1 MTDLTTTLPTSPP
14 SAQAPSKV
22 DTPIASGVR
31 EISGAQ
37 LIIEL
42 LERQKITCIAGVPGG
57 ANLPMYD
64 ALSQSSITHVL
75 ARHEQG
81 AGFIAQG
88 MARVTGEAQVCFAS
102 SGPGATNLITAVADA
117 HLDSIPLIA
126 ITGQVPQAM
135 IGTDAFQEIDTFG
148 LMLPITKHNYLVRSA
163 EELLEVIPAAFEL
176 ALSGRPGPVSID
188 VPKDVQNQKI
198 SIREL
203 PAPGVRAADPVV
215 SKHEVEAMIATI
227 KQAKKPVLMI
237 GGGIVYADATE
248 DLRQFAEQMDVPAV
262 QTFMGLGVLPDGHP
276 LSLGMLGMHGAPF
289 TNLVLEECDLL
300 VGLGVRFDDRATGK
314 VAAFCPKAQ
323 FVHVDIDNSEIGKV
337 LEPVLSITA
346 DVGGVLRMANSM
358 LDTQDNTQWRQQVDQ
373 LKTDHPLILDG
384 NDDLF
389 RPYGAIAAVA
399 DMVDDDANITTDVG
413 QHQMWVAQAYPF
425 VRPRQWISS
434 GGLGT
439 MGFGLPAAIGMA
451 LAAPDHKTIC
461 FSGDGSLMMN
471 IQEFATAAE
480 HNLDLKVIILNNNHL
495 GLVRQQQTLFYKRNL
510 SAVKFEQATN
520 FPAVA
525 QAMGVSGVDL
535 SECVDPHQA
544 LQEALS
550 APGPFLINIP
560 IAETEMVFPMVA
572 PGGANK
578 DMIVSEHTEA
588 ENASMKPA
596 EADAISGAKA

>member
-1 MTDLTTTLPTSPP
+1 MTELATRPETSADMTSTDVQADVVLPQT
-14 SAQAPSKV
+14 
-22 DTPIASGVR
+22 R
-31 EISGAQ
+31 ELSGAQ
-37 LIIEL
+37 LLIEL
-42 LERQKITCIAGVPGG
+42 LERQGVTRIAGVPGG

-64 ALSQSSITHVL
+64 ALSHSLINHVL

-102 SGPGATNLITAVADA
+102 SGPGATNLLTAVADA

-148 LMLPITKHNYLVRSA
+148 LMLPISKHNYLVRSA

-176 ALSGRPGPVSID
+176 ALSGRPGPVSVDI
-188 VPKDVQNQKI
+188 PKDVQNEI
-198 SIREL
+198 IRVTEL
-203 PAPGVRAADPVV
+203 PAPGRRAPDPVV
-215 SKHEVEAMIATI
+215 SADEVQALLNRINAAT
-227 KQAKKPVLMI
+227 KPVLMI
-237 GGGIVYADATE
+237 GGGIVYASATD
-248 DLRQFAEQMDVPAV
+248 DLRQFAEQMDIPAV
-262 QTFMGLGVLPDGHP
+262 QTFMGLGVLPSDHP
-276 LSLGMLGMHGAPF
+276 LSLGMLGMHGAPY

-314 VAAFCPKAQ
+314 VAAFCPNAE
-323 FVHVDIDNSEIGKV
+323 FLHVDIDNSEIGKV
-337 LEPVLSITA
+337 LQPVQSIVA
-346 DVGGVLRMANSM
+346 DVGSVLRLANKM
-358 LDTQDNTQWRQQVDQ
+358 LEPQQNRQWRQAVDQ
-373 LKTDHPLILDG
+373 LKHDHPLVLDG
-384 NDDLF
+384 KDELF

-399 DMVDDDANITTDVG
+399 DIVGEYANITTDVG

-480 HNLDLKVIILNNNHL
+480 HNLDLKVIVLNNNHL
-495 GLVRQQQTLFYKRNL
+495 GLVRQQQTLFYDKNL
-510 SAVKFEQATN
+510 SAVKFEQKTN
-520 FPAVA
+520 FPLAA
-525 QAMGVSGVDL
+525 QAMGMKGIDL
-535 SECVDPHQA
+535 SDCDDPGQA
-544 LQEALS
+544 LRQALTE
-550 APGPFLINIP
+550 PGPCLINIP

-578 DMIVSEHTEA
+578 DMITCEA
-588 ENASMKPA
+588 T
-596 EADAISGAKA
+596 DDHSGESA

>member
-1 MTDLTTTLPTSPP
+1 MTELATTPQTTNTSTLSDEFDVVVPQT
-14 SAQAPSKV
+14 
-22 DTPIASGVR
+22 R
-31 EISGAQ
+31 ELSGAQ
-37 LIIEL
+37 ILIEL
-42 LERQKITCIAGVPGG
+42 LERQGVTCIAGVPGG

-64 ALSQSSITHVL
+64 ALSHSNITHVL

-102 SGPGATNLITAVADA
+102 SGPGATNLLTAVADA

-163 EELLEVIPAAFEL
+163 QELPEVVPKAFEL

-188 VPKDVQNQKI
+188 IPKDVQNEIIQ
-198 SIREL
+198 IREM
-203 PAPGVRAADPVV
+203 PAPGTRAADPIA
-215 SKHEVEAMIATI
+215 SATEVDELLERIQGA
-227 KQAKKPVLMI
+227 QKPVLMI
-237 GGGIVYADATE
+237 GGGIVYAGATE
-248 DLRQFAEQMDVPAV
+248 HLRHFAEQLDVPAV
-262 QTFMGLGVLPDGHP
+262 QTFMGLGVLPSDHP

-314 VAAFCPKAQ
+314 VAAFCPNAE
-323 FVHVDIDNSEIGKV
+323 FLHVDIDNSEIGKV
-337 LEPVLSITA
+337 IEPVQSIVA
-346 DVGGVLRMANSM
+346 DVGNVLQQANRQLVPQQNSE
-358 LDTQDNTQWRQQVDQ
+358 WRQRVDE
-373 LKTDHPLILDG
+373 LKQNHPLQLDG
-384 NDDLF
+384 SDELF

-451 LAAPDHKTIC
+451 LAMPERKTIC

-495 GLVRQQQTLFYKRNL
+495 GLVRQQQTLFYKKNL
-510 SAVKFEQATN
+510 SAVKFEQRTD
-520 FPAVA
+520 FPATA
-525 QAMGVSGVDL
+525 KAMGMKGIDL
-535 SECVDPHQA
+535 SECDDPRQA
-544 LQEALS
+544 LQQALTE
-550 APGPFLINIP
+550 PGPCLINIP

-578 DMIVSEHTEA
+578 DMIVSEDGE
-588 ENASMKPA
+588 
-596 EADAISGAKA
+596 

>member
-1 MTDLTTTLPTSPP
+1 MRELT
-14 SAQAPSKV
+14 
-22 DTPIASGVR
+22 
-31 EISGAQ
+31 GAQ

-42 LERQKITCIAGVPGG
+42 LERQNISCVSGVPGG

-64 ALSQSSITHVL
+64 ALSRSAIKHVL

-88 MARVTGEAQVCFAS
+88 MARATGKAQVCFAS

-126 ITGQVPQAM
+126 ITGQVPQSM

-163 EELLEVIPAAFEL
+163 EELLQIIPEAFEL

-188 VPKDVQNQKI
+188 VPKDVQNEKI
-198 SIREL
+198 RINEL
-203 PAPGVRAADPVV
+203 PAPGVRATDPVV
-215 SKHEVEAMIATI
+215 VRSEIDALLSAIESAN
-227 KQAKKPVLMI
+227 KPVLMI
-237 GGGIVYADATE
+237 GGGIVYAGATK
-248 DLRQFAEQMDVPAV
+248 DLRYFAEKLDVPAV
-262 QTFMGLGVLPDGHP
+262 QTFMGLGVLPAGHP

-314 VAAFCPKAQ
+314 VAAFCPNAQ
-323 FVHVDIDNSEIGKV
+323 FIHVDIDNSEVGKV
-337 LEPVLSITA
+337 LQPAQSIVA
-346 DVGGVLRMANSM
+346 DVGSVLRLANSV
-358 LDTQDNTQWRQQVDQ
+358 LEPQKNGLWRQRVDQ

-384 NDDLF
+384 IDDVF

-399 DMVDDDANITTDVG
+399 DCVDDNANITTDVG

-451 LAAPDHKTIC
+451 LAAPEHKTIC

-480 HNLDLKVIILNNNHL
+480 HKLDVKVIILNNNHL
-495 GLVRQQQTLFYKRNL
+495 GLVRQQQTLFYNKNL
-510 SAVKFEQATN
+510 SAVKFEQTTD

-525 QAMGVSGVDL
+525 QAMGVDGMDL
-535 SECVDPHQA
+535 SECDNPREA
-544 LQEALS
+544 LQMALNT
-550 APGPFLINIP
+550 PGPMLINIP

-578 DMIVSEHTEA
+578 DMIVAESTDA
-588 ENASMKPA
+588 ENHKVTAPA
-596 EADAISGAKA
+596 GAQS

>member
-1 MTDLTTTLPTSPP
+1 MTDITTPQPALSDTRKDTNAGLPVTPVMRELT
-14 SAQAPSKV
+14 
-22 DTPIASGVR
+22 
-31 EISGAQ
+31 GAQ

-42 LERQKITCIAGVPGG
+42 LERQNVTCIAGVPGG

-64 ALSQSSITHVL
+64 ALSQSSIKHVL

-88 MARVTGEAQVCFAS
+88 MARVTGKAQVCFAS

-117 HLDSIPLIA
+117 HLDSVPLVA

-188 VPKDVQNQKI
+188 VPKDVQNEKI
-198 SIREL
+198 TIGEL

-215 SKHEVEAMIATI
+215 AIDQIETMLGAI
-227 KQAKKPVLMI
+227 KSAERPVLMI
-237 GGGIVYADATE
+237 GGGIVYAGATD
-248 DLRQFAEQMDVPAV
+248 DLRYFAEQLDVPAV
-262 QTFMGLGVLPDGHP
+262 QTFMGLGVLPAGHP

-314 VAAFCPKAQ
+314 VAAFCPNAQ
-323 FVHVDIDNSEIGKV
+323 FIHVDIDNSEIGKV
-337 LEPVLSITA
+337 LEPMQSIAA
-346 DVGGVLRMANSM
+346 DVGGVLRMANQVLEKQS
-358 LDTQDNTQWRQQVDQ
+358 NTQWRERVAQ
-373 LKTDHPLILDG
+373 LKNNHPLVLDG
-384 NDDLF
+384 NDELF

-399 DMVDDDANITTDVG
+399 DIVGDDANISTDVG

-451 LAAPDHKTIC
+451 LAAPKHKTVC

-510 SAVKFEQATN
+510 SAVKFEQKTD

-525 QAMGVSGVDL
+525 RAMGVRGVDL
-535 SECVDPHQA
+535 SDCDNPRQA
-544 LQEALS
+544 LQEALA

-578 DMIVSEHTEA
+578 DMIVSESPA
-588 ENASMKPA
+588 DENQTTATSSAAAVSLGA
-596 EADAISGAKA
+596 EA

>member
-1 MTDLTTTLPTSPP
+1 MTELATTSKSCAPMKSMPDDYQSDFVAEVNAKELT
-14 SAQAPSKV
+14 
-22 DTPIASGVR
+22 
-31 EISGAQ
+31 GAQ
-37 LIIEL
+37 VLIEL
-42 LERQKITCIAGVPGG
+42 LERHGVTCIAGVPGG

-64 ALSQSSITHVL
+64 ALSHSSIKHVL

-117 HLDSIPLIA
+117 HLDSVPLIA

-148 LMLPITKHNYLVRSA
+148 LMLPVTKHNYLVRSA

-188 VPKDVQNQKI
+188 VPKDVQNEKI
-198 SIREL
+198 RLTSWPSIGTRL
-203 PAPGVRAADPVV
+203 PDPQVP
-215 SKHEVEAMIATI
+215 KHEVEEML
-227 KQAKKPVLMI
+227 KKIRSSARPVLMV
-237 GGGIVYADATE
+237 GGGVVYAGATE
-248 DLRQFAEQMDVPAV
+248 QLRAFAEQMDIPSV
-262 QTFMGLGVLPDGHP
+262 QTFMGLGVLPSDHP

-314 VAAFCPKAQ
+314 VAEFCPNAE
-323 FVHVDIDNSEIGKV
+323 FIHVDIDNSEIGKV
-337 LEPVLSITA
+337 LQPVQSIVA
-346 DVGGVLRMANSM
+346 DVGSVLAIAIDSLQPQQNI
-358 LDTQDNTQWRQQVDQ
+358 QWRQRVDH
-373 LKTDHPLILDG
+373 LKQNHPLQLDG
-384 NDDLF
+384 SDDLF

-399 DMVDDDANITTDVG
+399 EIIDDNANITTDVG

-451 LAAPDHKTIC
+451 LAMPDRKTIC

-480 HNLDLKVIILNNNHL
+480 HNLDLKVIVLNNNHL
-495 GLVRQQQTLFYKRNL
+495 GLVRQQQTLFYNKNL
-510 SAVKFEQATN
+510 SAVKFEQQTD

-525 QAMGVSGVDL
+525 KALGMAGVDL
-535 SECVDPHQA
+535 SKCENP
-544 LQEALS
+544 LEALKLALHDS
-550 APGPFLINIP
+550 GPCLINIP
-560 IAETEMVFPMVA
+560 IDETEMVFPMVA

-578 DMIVSEHTEA
+578 DMIISEALEQV
-588 ENASMKPA
+588 NPQS
-596 EADAISGAKA
+596 DRSRDDG